1 MSEDKRVS
9 DAQKR
14 AHKKYMSS
22 FVEIKV
28 RMTPERRS
36 AVQAHAQAMGES
48 ATVFIN
54 RAIDHEM
61 ERDAPTR
68 PQEAAGTTLGVGAVS
83 LPSKAI
89 KTAQRAAEAAG
100 EVEA

>member
-54 RAIDHEM
+54 RAISETM

-68 PQEAAGTTLGVGAVS
+68 PQEAAGAALGVGAVS
-83 LPSKAI
+83 LPSEAV
-89 KTAQRAAEAAG
+89 KTAQRAAE
-100 EVEA
+100 